1 MSALAKALYLL
12 VDCHIFVFQL
22 SVLLFVQDLI
32 VELLIS
38 LTCREFSLARILW
51 FRMTTGCRLWG

>member
-1 MSALAKALYLL
+1 MSALATAIYLL

-22 SVLLFVQDLI
+22 SVLLFVLDSI

-38 LTCREFSLARILW
+38 LTCREFSLEKILW
-51 FRMTTGCRLWG
+51 FRMTTGCRLSG